1 MIVVYALIGQVQEQ
15 NVVLKKLLWRR
26 AKSQQEIK
34 N

>member
-1 MIVVYALIGQVQEQ
+1 MIVVYALIGQVQEK
-15 NVVLKKLLWRR
+15 NVVLKKLLRRR